1 MMMMMMI
8 DLYNKSII
16 RLESRVIGDIDN
28 HK

>member
-8 DLYNKSII
+8 DLYKKSIT

>member
-1 MMMMMMI
+1 MIMMMMI
-8 DLYNKSII
+8 DPYNKSIT